1 MPFNIA
7 RADFANILKMDSGIT
22 DWKEDVAHLE
32 NQLKREQIGCCDS
45 LDFKQKKKDNRKLSD
60 KLKSLR
66 AEAGKVTGKQMN
78 QIEAV
83 DDDDDEDE
91 VEGKNEKADRDFQFI
106 QTTRRK
112 KKRNIDVMGPITAT
126 ADRLGLSVSQRCTMA
141 ATVANTLGVDIDDT
155 NICRSSAWR
164 RAREERI
171 KLSNIIKGEL

>member
-1 MPFNIA
+1 M
-7 RADFANILKMDSGIT
+7 
-22 DWKEDVAHLE
+22 AHLE
-32 NQLKREQIGCCDS
+32 NQMKREQIGCCDS

-66 AEAGKVTGKQMN
+66 AEAGKVTGNKMN
-78 QIEAV
+78 QIEA
-83 DDDDDEDE
+83 DDEDE
-91 VEGKNEKADRDFQFI
+91 VKGKNEKADRDFQFR

-112 KKRNIDVMGPITAT
+112 KKRKIDVMGPITAT

-164 RAREERI
+164 RAREERV
-171 KLSNIIKGEL
+171 KLSNIIKENFNKPGMLIVHWDGKIFKVKGNTQSNRVCA